1 VLKDKTMPKTL
12 IVAQSEFAT
21 LVRSKAFIV
30 SIILMPIVMVLS
42 VVLMRATK
50 NATDGK
56 DRTFAVVDYTGVLAE
71 PLVAVAQV
79 LNAGSGDLIDPQ
91 APRTT
96 PRFIPLEVK
105 PDGRKPDDLR
115 LELSDRVRRTELF
128 AFVELPE
135 NLLDPAAKA
144 QIRYYSD
151 HPSYSALSIWLRT
164 TVNGLVLNERFKRA
178 SIDRALVARL
188 TRQAPVESL
197 GLFERD
203 TAGSVKQAE
212 AVDQIRA
219 QGVPLAMLVL
229 MYITVMSSAPQLLNS
244 VIEEKMSRISEV
256 LMGAITPFQLMM
268 GKLIGSV
275 GVSVLLAAIYIG
287 GGLVVAQYWGGYA
300 SAVTPGS
307 LVWFTL
313 FLVMA
318 GLIFGSI
325 FIAIGAACNDLK
337 DTQSMATP
345 AMVLVMLPMFTW
357 MSVLRAPDGM
367 TAAVLSLIPTAAPFL
382 MMLRISLRPGPP
394 AWQIALSI
402 VIMAGTVV
410 LAIWAAG
417 KIFRTGLLMQGKSA
431 TMGEMLR
438 WVRAK

>member
-1 VLKDKTMPKTL
+1 MRKIL

-21 LVRSKAFIV
+21 LVRSKAFMV
-30 SIILMPIVMVLS
+30 TIVMLPVIMLLS
-42 VVLMRATK
+42 VVLMRVAK

-71 PLVAVAQV
+71 TLVAVAGV
-79 LNAGSGDLIDPQ
+79 LNAGSGDLDNPEGV
-91 APRTT
+91 RTT
-96 PRFIPLEVK
+96 PRFIPVEVK
-105 PDGRKPDDLR
+105 AEGRPPEALR
-115 LELSDRVRRTELF
+115 LELSDRVRRGELF

-135 NLLDPAAKA
+135 NLLDPAGKA

-151 HPSYSALSIWLRT
+151 HPSYNALPMWLRT
-164 TVNGLVLNERFKRA
+164 TVNGIVLNERFRRA

-188 TRQAPVESL
+188 TRQAPVENL

-203 TAGSVKQAE
+203 TAGTVKQAE
-212 AVDQIRA
+212 AVDQVRA
-219 QGVPLAMLVL
+219 QGVPMAMLVL

-275 GVSVLLAAIYIG
+275 GVSVLLAAIYIA
-287 GGLVVAQYWGGYA
+287 GGLLVAQYWGGYA
-300 SAVTPGS
+300 SAVTPGA
-307 LVWFTL
+307 LAWFTL

-318 GLIFGSI
+318 GLIFGSV

-367 TAAVLSLIPTAAPFL
+367 TAAVLSMIPTAAPFL

-402 VIMAGTVV
+402 VLMAGTVV

-417 KIFRTGLLMQGKSA
+417 KVFRTGLLMQGKSA
-431 TMGEMLR
+431 TMTEMLR
-438 WVRAK
+438 WVKAK

>member
-1 VLKDKTMPKTL
+1 MRKIL
-12 IVAQSEFAT
+12 IVAQSEFGT
-21 LVRSKAFIV
+21 LVRSKAFMVTIV
-30 SIILMPIVMVLS
+30 MLPVIMVLS
-42 VVLMRATK
+42 VVLMRVTK
-50 NATDGK
+50 DATDGK
-56 DRTFAVVDYTGVLAE
+56 DRTFAVVDYTGVLGE

-79 LNAGSGDLIDPQ
+79 LNAGSGDLADPQ
-91 APRTT
+91 ATRTT
-96 PRFIPLEVK
+96 PRFIPVVVK
-105 PDGRKPDDLR
+105 PDGRTPEQLR
-115 LELSDRVRRTELF
+115 LELSDRVRREELF
-128 AFVELPE
+128 AFVELPAE
-135 NLLDPAAKA
+135 LLDPAAKV
-144 QIRYYSD
+144 QIRYYSN
-151 HPSYSALSIWLRT
+151 HPSYNALPIWLRAT
-164 TVNGLVLNERFKRA
+164 LNGVVLNERFRRA

-188 TRQAPVESL
+188 TRQAPVENL

-203 TAGSVKQAE
+203 TAGTVKQAE
-212 AVDQIRA
+212 KVDQVRA
-219 QGVPLAMLVL
+219 QGVPLAMLIL

-275 GVSVLLAAIYIG
+275 AVSVLLAAIYIG

-300 SAVTPGS
+300 SAVTPEA

-367 TAAVLSLIPTAAPFL
+367 TAMMLSLFPTAAPFL

-402 VIMAGTVV
+402 VIMGATVV

-431 TMGEMLR
+431 TMAEMLR